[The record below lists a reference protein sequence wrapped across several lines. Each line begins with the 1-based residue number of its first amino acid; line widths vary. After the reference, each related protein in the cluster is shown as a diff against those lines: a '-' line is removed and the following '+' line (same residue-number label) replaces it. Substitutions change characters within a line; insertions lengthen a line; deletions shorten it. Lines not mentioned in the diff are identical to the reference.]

1 MIAFVCWLGCFCVLA
16 RAWVLR
22 AQLSR
27 KQRILRGA
35 AGFALGVAA
44 FVAGPSGLVLQK
56 LVARLV
62 MPAAWVW
69 DLAWIAFVVG
79 VARAWR
85 RLALAGAVVGV
96 LLTIAGS
103 EALGQAMNHWLERD
117 YRDDPYAKGSFDA
130 VFVLGGG
137 IDVAP
142 HPSYELGPSGD
153 RVALAARLH
162 HRGLAKHLVISGTV
176 IEGLAETF
184 DNVAATDLILRELGV
199 PATAIVRQSGPTR
212 NTREEA
218 TAAVRL
224 VRERGWTRVA
234 VLTSAWHMRR
244 AHALFERAGLDAVPL
259 AADHR
264 GSLQWEGLY
273 SIVPRD
279 AGYYLVSK
287 ASWELLGAAV
297 GF

>member
-16 RAWVLR
+16 RAWVVR

-27 KQRILRGA
+27 KQRIVRGA
-35 AGFALGVAA
+35 AGAALAA
-44 FVAGPSGLVLQK
+44 IAIVAGPSGLVVQK

-69 DLAWIAFVVG
+69 DLAWLAFVVG
-79 VARAWR
+79 IARARR
-85 RLALAGAVVGV
+85 RLAIAGAVVGV
-96 LLTIAGS
+96 LLTLAGS
-103 EALGQAMNHWLERD
+103 EAIGQAMTYWLERD
-117 YRDDPYAKGSFDA
+117 HRDDPYAKGSFDA
-130 VFVLGGG
+130 VFLLGGG
-137 IDVAP
+137 VDLAP
-142 HPSYELGPSGD
+142 HPSYELGPAGD

-162 HRGLAKHLVISGTV
+162 HRGLTKHIVISGTV
-176 IEGLAETF
+176 IEGLSETF
-184 DNVAATDLILRELGV
+184 DNVSATDLILRELGV
-199 PATAIVRQSGPTR
+199 PAEAIVRQPGATR

-218 TAAVRL
+218 AAAARL
-224 VRERGWTRVA
+224 IRERGWTRVG

-244 AHALFERAGLDAVPL
+244 ALALFERAGVHGVPL

-264 GSLQWEGLY
+264 GSLQWDGLY

-287 ASWELLGAAV
+287 ASWELLGAAI